1 MNDTASPLSF
11 LRDSFVPRLGASKLG
26 RKSKRSISV
35 KTAWEDD
42 TRPPTPGGI
51 LDGYLSAN
59 SQQTFGAEST
69 GTRGVEMSDER
80 AMQGYGRESEQT
92 RFPSVGESGPRRFF
106 GKILGEG
113 ELQPFVSA

>member
-26 RKSKRSISV
+26 RKNKRSISV

-51 LDGYLSAN
+51 LDGYLSAG
-59 SQQTFGAEST
+59 SQQTFGAESA
-69 GTRGVEMSDER
+69 GKRGAEMFDER
-80 AMQGYGRESEQT
+80 AMRGHGAESEQT
-92 RFPSVGESGPRRFF
+92 RFPSMGASGSRRFF

-113 ELQPFVSA
+113 ELQPLVFL